1 VSIFRNTAKLGLA
14 LMAVSALHVGATA
27 AQEAV
32 SVGAVI
38 PLSGASATVGEDQ
51 RRGIELALKEV
62 NDAGGVLGKPFN
74 VIVEDSGGKAQT
86 AIDAA
91 TKLVTVN
98 NVPLVIGEYSSGNTI
113 PMGEYLVQ
121 QGVPH
126 LNPASTSGLV
136 RNIGATS
143 FSLVGL
149 DNVSTGFA
157 AQDVIDHGWKKV
169 AVFAMNNAFGQGVA
183 TEFTKHFTEMGGEV
197 TTSILYTLGQTDY
210 TRELQ
215 QLAQSEPDAYVFTAY
230 GTEGALISQEA
241 FELGLQD
248 KPWYSVLITMMNKDT
263 KAEYKK
269 DLIGMDVGYI
279 SESGEGYKKAYEA
292 AYGESFLS
300 AYGGYAHDAVLFAA
314 AAINKAGSTDR
325 AAVLKAIEE
334 LGKEG
339 LSGATGEVKFDADG
353 QRTSQPYL
361 KFKVDGEKLV
371 AVE

>member
-1 VSIFRNTAKLGLA
+1 MSISRNIGKLGLA
-14 LMAVSALHVGATA
+14 MLTAPGLQIAPAL
-27 AQEAV
+27 AQETV
-32 SVGAVI
+32 SIGAVL
-38 PLSGASATVGEDQ
+38 PLSGTNATIGEDQ
-51 RRGIELALKEV
+51 RRAIEIALEEV
-62 NDAGGVLGKPFN
+62 NANGGVLGKPFN
-74 VIVEDSGGKAQT
+74 VIIEDSGGKAQT

-98 NVPLVIGEYSSGNTI
+98 QVPLVIGEYSSGNTI

-121 QGVPH
+121 QDVVH

-136 RNIGATS
+136 RNIGDTS

-149 DNVSTGFA
+149 DNVSTEFA
-157 AQDVIDHGWKKV
+157 AQDVLDHGWKNV

-183 TEFTKHFTEMGGEV
+183 SEFTKHFTAKGGTV
-197 TTSILYTLGQTDY
+197 ATSILYTLGQPSY
-210 TRELQ
+210 RRELQ
-215 QLAQSEPDAYVFTAY
+215 QLAQSAPDAYVFTAY

-248 KPWYSVLITMMNKDT
+248 KPWYSILITMMNKDT
-263 KAEYKK
+263 PADFKT

-279 SESGEGYKKAYEA
+279 GEGGETDRQTYETKF
-292 AYGESFLS
+292 GETVTS

-325 AAVLKAIEE
+325 AAVLAAVEA

-339 LSGATGEVKFDADG
+339 FDAATGHIAFDADG
-353 QRTSQPYL
+353 QRTEQPYL
-361 KFKVDGEKLV
+361 KFETDGEALV
-371 AVE
+371 AY